1 MYDPLFLI
9 IFLFGVIITSF
20 FTLDGIR
27 QITVTFNLY
36 SPNKVRDLH
45 RKPTPAILG
54 AGFFILFVLGTFFY
68 SKTFSSYVSYE
79 SLVVATLILSLVGI
93 RDDLKVINSIE
104 KLIFQIIAIGIM
116 LYYSPNLL
124 ATNLNGFLGINAIPI
139 GISYPFTIFIG
150 IAMINSFNLI
160 DGIDGNAALIG
171 VISFICF
178 AILFWIFDNTPFF
191 GVSVLLIGM
200 LTAYLPINFSKNK
213 KGFMGDTG
221 SMFVGFILYVCTLV
235 FINEDSV
242 YLANVLESKSSL
254 ILGPLS
260 IFAIPIIDTVS
271 IYTYRISIGKSPFA
285 ADNFHIHHMVIR
297 FFSNS
302 HLISSLL
309 LALIGLFIVVIMSI
323 ITLYAPPFW
332 SSFAYFSIITVCV
345 LISFKYRQ
353 KLRSKLGKR
362 KGNIE
367 VID

>member
-45 RKPTPAILG
+45 SKPTPTILG

-104 KLIFQIIAIGIM
+104 KLIFQIIAIGIL

-242 YLANVLESKSSL
+242 YLANILESKSSL